1 LDRSLDVGY
10 GVEWKTPPSHIP
22 IAENMLDH
30 HETTIRVRYQETDA
44 QGVLHHASIFNYFEV
59 ARVEMMRSAGHSY
72 RELEETG
79 VMLVVSE
86 ISSRYFLAA
95 RFDDLVVVGVTTI
108 KAKGARIWHEYK
120 VYRDDDLLVEGKS
133 VVACVD
139 ATGRP
144 KPLPKYLRTTP

>member
-1 LDRSLDVGY
+1 MFPVMFAQSPSDETPAARSPIVP
-10 GVEWKTPPSHIP
+10 ESEQAAPATTKTPSASQVREP
-22 IAENMLDH
+22 IYKD
-30 HETTIRVRYQETDA
+30 
-44 QGVLHHASIFNYFEV
+44 SI
-59 ARVEMMRSAGHSY
+59 
-72 RELEETG
+72 
-79 VMLVVSE
+79 
-86 ISSRYFLAA
+86 AA